1 MHESESESEAAQLC
15 PTLLDPKDCSPP
27 GSSVHGIFQAGG
39 LERAATAFSAINMQ
53 CLSNTIAITIT
64 TRGFPGGAVVKNPPA
79 NAGDG
84 GPISGWG
91 DPLEEGTAAAPLFLP
106 GEFHEWR
113 NLAGYHPWG
122 NKESDTT
129 EHAHTHT
136 PSAAVDP
143 SSPLLPNDLLCTF
156 QLYFRETASYPMF
169 GVRQW
174 WGQLVRGRIRQKPG
188 AGSRGSWVA
197 RSQVKTGGE

>member
-27 GSSVHGIFQAGG
+27 GSSVHGMFQAGG

-136 PSAAVDP
+136 H
-143 SSPLLPNDLLCTF
+143 PLPPWIHLLLCF
-156 QLYFRETASYPMF
+156 PMTCCALF
-169 GVRQW
+169 NFILERQHPT
-174 WGQLVRGRIRQKPG
+174 LCL
-188 AGSRGSWVA
+188 GSGSGGGSW
-197 RSQVKTGGE
+197 